1 MLDNVKAVEND
12 FSVRKKFSGNI
23 VVGAKHIHSNDFHLT
38 TNGSIVAQKVI
49 SDDSLC
55 SAFKDSDDIEVIR
68 ILRNKAHFSLSEGRL
83 IPGHNLRKTRK
94 IMLKTEVI
102 ELSLR
107 MTVEVEM
114 ESWREISVIEVFSIN
129 F

>member
-1 MLDNVKAVEND
+1 MFQPEPRNSKANL
-12 FSVRKKFSGNI
+12 FSQVIIRI
-23 VVGAKHIHSNDFHLT
+23 KHIHSNDFRLT
-38 TNGSIVAQKVI
+38 TNASIVAQKVI
-49 SDDSLC
+49 SNDGLC
-55 SAFKDSDDIEVIR
+55 SALKNSDNVEIVK
-68 ILRNKAHFSLSEGRL
+68 ILSNETHLSLSEGTL

-114 ESWREISVIEVFSIN
+114 DS
-129 F
+129 